1 MKYGE
6 WKFSCESQADFD
18 RMFQLA
24 HELPSEID
32 DRVYSNGYY
41 GSEHSLEEK
50 YASVQ
55 HTSSLKRM
63 YEGYADLVASRQWN

>member
-6 WKFSCESQADFD
+6 WKFSWESQADFD

-32 DRVYSNGYY
+32 DRVYPDGYY
-41 GSEHSLEEK
+41 GSVHSFEEK

-55 HTSSLKRM
+55 NTSSLKRM
-63 YEGYADLVASRQWN
+63 YDIFGIDLRIDF